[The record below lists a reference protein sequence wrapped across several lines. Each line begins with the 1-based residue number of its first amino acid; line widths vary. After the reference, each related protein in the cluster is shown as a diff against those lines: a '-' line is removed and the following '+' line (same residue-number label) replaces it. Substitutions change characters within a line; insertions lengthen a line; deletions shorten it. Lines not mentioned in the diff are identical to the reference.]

1 MTGLAR
7 TAGTVAPVSEQDGTS
22 VLSPVEEADFV
33 TRVEEFLTAH
43 ARRLGG
49 PSPDTAVS
57 YTHLTLPTN
66 REV

>member
-33 TRVEEFLTAH
+33 TRVEEFLAAH

-49 PSPDTAVS
+49 PPLALTTAS
-57 YTHLTLPTN
+57 A
-66 REV
+66 RRAG